1 MYNTLPYAN
10 ESTEHGFAE
19 ITYQRPVRFAGNDV
33 VGAGAGAGPSSSLP
47 AEQGTDFFYEREKKA
62 KKIFPLSKILYFS
75 QKIAKKK
82 NHKSAEN
89 QL

>member
-33 VGAGAGAGPSSSLP
+33 AGAGPSSSLP
-47 AEQGTDFFYEREKKA
+47 AEQGTDFFYERKK
-62 KKIFPLSKILYFS
+62 KLNFFSLSARYSTSLKRL
-75 QKIAKKK
+75 QRKK